1 MNKIRLI
8 IIGICLMM
16 ATKAFAG
23 DFVCGEGTSI
33 SKRLSCGKSCSVNPK
48 CIRVTRETS
57 ITNKKLVN
65 GKLLSLTQVELDAIA
80 DAKATAEALAQ
91 AEVDKAITLEK
102 LVAVLED
109 KEVLTKTEIEIKEL
123 SDVKE
128 ISK

>member
-33 SKRLSCGKSCSVNPK
+33 SKRISCGKSCSVNPK
-48 CIRVTRETS
+48 CIRVIRETS
-57 ITNKKLVN
+57 IINKKLVD
-65 GKLLSLTQVELDAIA
+65 GKLLSLTQIELDAIA
-80 DAKATAEALAQ
+80 AAKALAQ
-91 AEVDKAITLEK
+91 AEYDKVITLEK

-109 KEVLTKTEIEIKEL
+109 KEVLTKTEVETKEIL
-123 SDVKE
+123 DVKE
-128 ISK
+128 ISR

>member
-33 SKRLSCGKSCSVNPK
+33 SKRISCGKSCSVNPK

-57 ITNKKLVN
+57 IANKKLVD
-65 GKLLSLTQVELDAIA
+65 GKLLSLTQIELDAIA
-80 DAKATAEALAQ
+80 AAKALAQ
-91 AEVDKAITLEK
+91 AEYDKVINLEK

-109 KEVLTKTEIEIKEL
+109 KEVLTKTEVETKEII
-123 SDVKE
+123 SE